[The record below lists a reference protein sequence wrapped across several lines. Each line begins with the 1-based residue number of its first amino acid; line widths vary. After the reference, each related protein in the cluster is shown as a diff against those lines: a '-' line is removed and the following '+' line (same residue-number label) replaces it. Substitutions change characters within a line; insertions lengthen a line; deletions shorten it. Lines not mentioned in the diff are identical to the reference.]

1 MYDFKAQIEKMLAV
15 VEAEEVSLKERAK
28 HALMD
33 EATAAVTAKFLSSAD
48 LKKSSLA
55 DAIATLKG
63 GKGPKADVVQAAYI
77 QFFKDKQK
85 AAKASDIKAETAAAR
100 QSIVT
105 KLNAVAKNEKYF
117 FEFDAEGKPKMAA

>member
-85 AAKASDIKAETAAAR
+85 AAQSTDAKAETAAAR